1 MCIRDRINTD
11 YFDTSTTLEA
21 DEDKL
26 FKSWNLVVG
35 KKIILLPGRLTAWKG
50 QEMFLEALNKVNIQL
65 GHDAFIAVILG
76 ITTSADINN
85 IPTSRNDVTTVIAA
99 RITKA

>member
-1 MCIRDRINTD
+1 MPEITEKTEIPRDMQTVFLNP
-11 YFDTSTTLEA
+11 
-21 DEDKL
+21 
-26 FKSWNLVVG
+26 
-35 KKIILLPGRLTAWKG
+35 LPY
-50 QEMFLEALNKVNIQL
+50 I
-65 GHDAFIAVILG
+65 IAVILG